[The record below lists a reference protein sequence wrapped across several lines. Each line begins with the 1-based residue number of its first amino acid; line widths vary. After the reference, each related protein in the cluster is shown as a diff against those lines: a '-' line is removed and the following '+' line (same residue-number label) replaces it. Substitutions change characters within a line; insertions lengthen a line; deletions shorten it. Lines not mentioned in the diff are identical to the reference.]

1 MTQAK
6 MKIKKDDNVIVIS
19 GKDKGKKGTVLQ
31 AIPDQERVIVQGV
44 NVVKKHQKPT
54 QFEAG
59 GIKEME
65 LSIHVSNVALVDPK
79 EDKATRVG
87 YKTLK
92 SGNKVRVAKRSG
104 ETIDS

>member
-6 MKIKKDDNVIVIS
+6 MKIQKDDNVVVIS
-19 GKDKGKKGTVLQ
+19 GKDKGKKGVVLQ
-31 AIPDQERVIVQGV
+31 AMPDQERVIVQGV

-65 LSIHVSNVALVDPK
+65 LSIHVSNVSLLDPK

-87 YKTLK
+87 YKIDK
-92 SGNKVRVAKRSG
+92 DGNKTRIARRSG
-104 ETIDS
+104 QEV

>member
-6 MKIKKDDNVIVIS
+6 IKIKKDDNVIVIS
-19 GKDKGKKGTVLQ
+19 GKDKGKKGTVLKTL
-31 AIPDQERVIVQGV
+31 PEKSRVVVQGV

-65 LSIHVSNVALVDPK
+65 LSIHISNVALIDPK

-87 YKTLK
+87 YKIDK
-92 SGNKVRVAKRSG
+92 DGNKSRIARRSG
-104 ETIDS
+104 EEV